1 MYNLIRS
8 CKGGGMYQEKPWT
21 LERERRE
28 SPKNKSKNALTL
40 VENYL
45 KKNKNKIFTMLDIAY
60 GVNRCKASVSV
71 ALVQLKESGK
81 VKIIG
86 VREASNNC
94 LVGLYQHIS
103 GPNKSIPVIDLGN
116 EKGKGLV
123 TPRVFMKENAVIN
136 ETKFRY
142 SIEESR
148 ITKYLVKTS
157 SSYAY
162 AYKEKDLKKILKSH
176 RKVKRSKIQF
186 KVFKWTIT
194 IE

>member
-1 MYNLIRS
+1 MY
-8 CKGGGMYQEKPWT
+8 KEKPWT
-21 LERERRE
+21 LEVKRKK
-28 SPKNKSKNALTL
+28 SPTKNKNSLTL

-45 KKNKNKIFTMLDIAY
+45 KKNKNKILTMLEIAH
-60 GVNRCKASVSV
+60 GVNRCKASVSI

-81 VKIIG
+81 VKVVG
-86 VREASNNC
+86 VKGSSNNC
-94 LVGLYQHIS
+94 LIGLYQHTD
-103 GPNKSIPVIDLGN
+103 GPSKPIPVVELGN

-123 TPRVFMKENAVIN
+123 TPKVFMKENAVIN

-176 RKVKRSKIQF
+176 RKVKRSKMQF
-186 KVFKWTIT
+186 KIFKWTVT